1 MLGTKTQELSPFGME
16 GVGLRLL
23 DGGSI
28 FILSPGGA
36 KKIF

>member
-1 MLGTKTQELSPFGME
+1 LDTKIQELSPFGMKE
-16 GVGLRLL
+16 VGLGLL

-36 KKIF
+36 KNIF